1 MTDPQPS
8 SPARAHARE
17 QRQNQREHG
26 VVPER
31 PFDEPWQAR
40 AFALAVTT
48 VEQLGLPWDTFRDRL
63 KAAVADQPQ
72 RPYWESW
79 LAALEDLTASVFAG
93 APPCAPAKTERI

>member
-1 MTDPQPS
+1 MTPDPEPS
-8 SPARAHARE
+8 ALGRDHARE
-17 QRQNQREHG
+17 RRQNG

-40 AFALAVTT
+40 AFAVAVVT
-48 VEQLGLPWDTFRDRL
+48 VEQLGLPWDAFRDRL

-79 LAALEDLTASVFAG
+79 LAALENLTTQHVG
-93 APPCAPAKTERI
+93 AVG